1 MKTIKLGICGLGTV
15 GSGTVNVL
23 AASGEAINRRA
34 GATLEI
40 AHIGARRDNAL
51 CNTAGIKV
59 SRDIFDV
66 VDDPEIDILIEL
78 IGGTTVAK
86 ELVERAIK
94 AGKHVVTANKA
105 LIAEFGTELFALASE
120 HGVALRY
127 EAAVAGGIPIIK
139 ALREGLAGNEINWLA
154 GIINGTTNFIL
165 TEMGTAKRAFED
177 VLAEAQALGYAEADP
192 TFDVE
197 GIDAAHKLVILAA
210 IAFGIPLNINGVYT
224 EGVTRITPADLSFAE
239 ELGYRIKHLG
249 IAKLT
254 DAGVNLR
261 VHPTLIPEEQ
271 LLSRVNGVENAVLID
286 GSAVGPTLYCGA
298 GAGAAP
304 TASAVVADIVD
315 IARELAADQLPQI
328 PALGVD
334 ADSITEIDSVPMAQ
348 VVTPWYLR
356 LNVQDK
362 PGVMSKVSSILSE
375 RGISI
380 EALIQKPPTKG
391 QQSVSLV
398 VLTNP
403 AEQAQL
409 LGAVAEIEALET
421 TLSDVMR
428 IRVETLKG

>member
-1 MKTIKLGICGLGTV
+1 M
-15 GSGTVNVL
+15 
-23 AASGEAINRRA
+23 
-34 GATLEI
+34 
-40 AHIGARRDNAL
+40 
-51 CNTAGIKV
+51 
-59 SRDIFDV
+59 
-66 VDDPEIDILIEL
+66 
-78 IGGTTVAK
+78 
-86 ELVERAIK
+86 
-94 AGKHVVTANKA
+94 
-105 LIAEFGTELFALASE
+105 
-120 HGVALRY
+120 
-127 EAAVAGGIPIIK
+127 
-139 ALREGLAGNEINWLA
+139 
-154 GIINGTTNFIL
+154 
-165 TEMGTAKRAFED
+165 
-177 VLAEAQALGYAEADP
+177 
-192 TFDVE
+192 
-197 GIDAAHKLVILAA
+197 
-210 IAFGIPLNINGVYT
+210 
-224 EGVTRITPADLSFAE
+224 
-239 ELGYRIKHLG
+239 
-249 IAKLT
+249 
-254 DAGVNLR
+254 
-261 VHPTLIPEEQ
+261 
-271 LLSRVNGVENAVLID
+271 
-286 GSAVGPTLYCGA
+286 
-298 GAGAAP
+298 
-304 TASAVVADIVD
+304 D